1 MFRNGQSLLDCN
13 RQHQKALWATSKH
26 YLSSNPPVCALLSCR
41 FDDPHNSTGAI
52 GSRLENDAAAVKGVV
67 GDQLALLTQN
77 GITLIIGFVI
87 AFLASWKLTLVVLS
101 VMPLL
106 IVSGY
111 CQVRRLHSPC
121 FREHLP

>member
-1 MFRNGQSLLDCN
+1 
-13 RQHQKALWATSKH
+13 
-26 YLSSNPPVCALLSCR
+26 
-41 FDDPHNSTGAI
+41 
-52 GSRLENDAAAVKGVV
+52 VKGVV

-111 CQVRRLHSPC
+111 CQVR
-121 FREHLP
+121 